1 MYVMHMIAMPEKM
14 NYMLLLI
21 YSVLRLCYC
30 HSQQSNIFQSH
41 FTDSGNMSNI
51 ANSSEGIPCSR
62 YKELRPYKDRK
73 ALDKECIISF
83 TPSSKQYFTYKVMKY
98 KFKFVPIHLRFLN
111 LSSQTEIHYTRCVI
125 QPMDWIWTFRG
136 VEGNYGG
143 RQYLTW
149 PPEYGT
155 LSIGMLKAH
164 TSIPLHMNLTVQ
176 GKCDLVI
183 GAKNT
188 TMRLAMA
195 FNNFTNDLALTKDE
209 YNYSYWC
216 YKERI
221 FVENYFL
228 YQLCL
233 HVICPIETIGYRCC
247 KHTYDVNIHG
257 FTIRCPGHFYVFDGV
272 WWVCPFVIGFILYLY
287 FALMLFSLLS
297 MLYKHLPLITG
308 NSSKNFQQI
317 PSICK
322 QKYKNV
328 SASMNLK
335 EKEKWIHHNPVTLFA
350 ICVMPL
356 RKCCRLYPVLTSRVL
371 RFIIAALSVTII
383 FLKVFV
389 HFQYDRAFIIE
400 SVKQGAPMN
409 FLSMIAGYQLSKHN
423 FLIFLGGPYVALGA
437 YLLCFVVLVCSPKCF
452 SDFLEVGLP
461 EKTNKPRFVVTIDL
475 KLREFFGSRRIL
487 TFRED
492 GYAKIQKT
500 MLANIFSLLNPRF
513 WKYAIS
519 LQIGRFK
526 HIAEKLIGD
535 NIVLNCF
542 KVIAFVF
549 PYLAF
554 CFFELLFTLMCYGF
568 PTVFAIGLVYR
579 AYSRN
584 VYDWLKNK
592 KIGYPA
598 MFVVL
603 PVCIVLLTFTVYMFS
618 IIFIDSFIFLARV
631 AIFTYTGLFA
641 NPSYTEGYLIFSIT
655 VTMYLYD
662 STNSIN
668 ETYERLFNQTK
679 KVCKRLNS
687 LLVEDCSVILH
698 IKDIEGARIPL
709 ELYMFVVD
717 AQKPKRVE
725 ILKSFLKITTIFLC
739 LYISVG
745 ILTRFDGFQQL
756 SVVTQTAT
764 TTFVCLVPK
773 IFTRMCTLN
782 ERREI
787 LQMRSKIHKHVE
799 HFLLYKGVECGGI
812 KSKNGTENMNM
823 DSDVEN
829 SLS

>member
-1 MYVMHMIAMPEKM
+1 
-14 NYMLLLI
+14 
-21 YSVLRLCYC
+21 
-30 HSQQSNIFQSH
+30 
-41 FTDSGNMSNI
+41 MSNI

-176 GKCDLVI
+176 
-183 GAKNT
+183 A
-188 TMRLAMA
+188 
-195 FNNFTNDLALTKDE
+195 
-209 YNYSYWC
+209 
-216 YKERI
+216 
-221 FVENYFL
+221 
-228 YQLCL
+228 
-233 HVICPIETIGYRCC
+233 
-247 KHTYDVNIHG
+247 
-257 FTIRCPGHFYVFDGV
+257 
-272 WWVCPFVIGFILYLY
+272 
-287 FALMLFSLLS
+287 LFSWREL
-297 MLYKHLPLITG
+297 
-308 NSSKNFQQI
+308 
-317 PSICK
+317 
-322 QKYKNV
+322 
-328 SASMNLK
+328 
-335 EKEKWIHHNPVTLFA
+335 
-350 ICVMPL
+350 
-356 RKCCRLYPVLTSRVL
+356 
-371 RFIIAALSVTII
+371 
-383 FLKVFV
+383 
-389 HFQYDRAFIIE
+389 QY
-400 SVKQGAPMN
+400 
-409 FLSMIAGYQLSKHN
+409 L
-423 FLIFLGGPYVALGA
+423 
-437 YLLCFVVLVCSPKCF
+437 
-452 SDFLEVGLP
+452 
-461 EKTNKPRFVVTIDL
+461 
-475 KLREFFGSRRIL
+475 
-487 TFRED
+487 
-492 GYAKIQKT
+492 
-500 MLANIFSLLNPRF
+500 
-513 WKYAIS
+513 
-519 LQIGRFK
+519 
-526 HIAEKLIGD
+526 HI
-535 NIVLNCF
+535 
-542 KVIAFVF
+542 
-549 PYLAF
+549 
-554 CFFELLFTLMCYGF
+554 
-568 PTVFAIGLVYR
+568 R
-579 AYSRN
+579 
-584 VYDWLKNK
+584 
-592 KIGYPA
+592 
-598 MFVVL
+598 
-603 PVCIVLLTFTVYMFS
+603 
-618 IIFIDSFIFLARV
+618 
-631 AIFTYTGLFA
+631 GLFA

-687 LLVEDCSVILH
+687 QLEEDYSVILH

-799 HFLLYKGVECGGI
+799 HFLLYKGVECGGL
-812 KSKNGTENMNM
+812 KSKNGTENA
-823 DSDVEN
+823 
-829 SLS
+829 